1 MIKKIAIPLVVLALL
16 VGGYFFFRTQDTE
29 ESNDITAQVKR
40 ENLKIDVTVSGELE
54 AKNSVDIMGPSGLMS
69 ARVYRVKID
78 DIVPEG
84 KVVREGRVCSV
95 FRPLGV
101 AGKG

>member
-40 ENLKIDVTVSGELE
+40 ENLKIERDG
-54 AKNSVDIMGPSGLMS
+54 
-69 ARVYRVKID
+69 
-78 DIVPEG
+78 
-84 KVVREGRVCSV
+84 VRRTG
-95 FRPLGV
+95 G
-101 AGKG
+101 